1 MQSALQAWALSQN
14 LASLIRSTLKPQ
26 LRVRSGGSD
35 LTWFR
40 WTETTDPLYPSNG
53 RAPDQSRSCPYVFS
67 TSRRLF
73 SGTDLKRSMTFA
85 QSLLQALQLSTLALR
100 TQIGF
105 LNCGTQINMFPR
117 CTVLGE
123 PFDNMAYQ
131 VRLTTS
137 AHSTCYWK
145 LEGPW
150 QGGCQTHRAR
160 WLQSQQREKSLQALI
175 EKLSRPSGSA
185 AVCPSI

>member
-26 LRVRSGGSD
+26 LRVSSGGSD
-35 LTWFR
+35 LTWFK
-40 WTETTDPLYPSNG
+40 WTETTDPLYPPNG
-53 RAPDQSRSCPYVFS
+53 CDPDQSPSCPCVFS
-67 TSRRLF
+67 ASSRRLF

-85 QSLLQALQLSTLALR
+85 QSLLHVLQLSTLVLR

-117 CTVLGE
+117 CMVLGE
-123 PFDNMAYQ
+123 PFDNLAYQ

-137 AHSTCYWK
+137 AHSTCYWR

-150 QGGCQTHRAR
+150 RGGCQIHRA
-160 WLQSQQREKSLQALI
+160 
-175 EKLSRPSGSA
+175 
-185 AVCPSI
+185 